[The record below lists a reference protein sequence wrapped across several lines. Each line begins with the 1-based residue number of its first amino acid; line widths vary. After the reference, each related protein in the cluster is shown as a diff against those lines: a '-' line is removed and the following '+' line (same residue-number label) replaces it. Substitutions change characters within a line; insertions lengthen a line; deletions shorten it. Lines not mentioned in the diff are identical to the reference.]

1 MSKRISVCLGIH
13 AVVVTTAA
21 GIMAYLLLQ
30 PCGIESKGDGENNK
44 VCNQQKI
51 DILSLDLATDG
62 GDTCNIWSSY
72 GFKAFE

>member
-1 MSKRISVCLGIH
+1 MSYRVSVCLGIY

-21 GIMAYLLLQ
+21 GIIAYLLLQ
-30 PCGIESKGDGENNK
+30 PCGIESKVDGENNK

-62 GDTCNIWSSY
+62 GDTCDVWSSY
-72 GFKAFE
+72 GSEAFE